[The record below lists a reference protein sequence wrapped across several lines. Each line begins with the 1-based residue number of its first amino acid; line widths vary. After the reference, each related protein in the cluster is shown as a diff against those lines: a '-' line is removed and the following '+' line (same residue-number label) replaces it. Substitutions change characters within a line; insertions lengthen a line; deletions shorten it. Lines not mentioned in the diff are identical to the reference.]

1 MADTQKVTYGKPKIG
16 GAVSVAPLGTKLPT
30 DALTELSSEFN
41 NLGYISED
49 GLANENSPETE
60 NIKAWGGDV
69 VLVTQT
75 DKEDTFGF
83 KLIEA
88 LNVAVL
94 KFIYGADN
102 VSGDLDTGI
111 KVKANSKELESVSI
125 VVDMVVQNALKRIVI
140 PNAKITEVAEI
151 EYKDD
156 DAVGYDVTV
165 QALPNTDGDTHEE
178 YIIKANAQ
186 KGENGE

>member
-16 GAVSVAPLGTKLPT
+16 GAVSVAPLGTELPT
-30 DALTELSSEFN
+30 DALTELSLEFS

-49 GLANENSPETE
+49 GLTNENSPETE

-102 VSGDLDTGI
+102 VSGDIDTGI
-111 KVKANSKELESVSI
+111 KVKANAKELEPVSI
-125 VVDMVVQNALKRIVI
+125 VVDMVVQSALKRIVI

-165 QALPNTDGDTHEE
+165 QAVPNTDGDTHEE

-186 KGENGE
+186 EGEVTE

>member
-16 GAVSVAPLGTKLPT
+16 GAVSVAPLGTELPT
-30 DALTELSSEFN
+30 DALTELSLEFS

-49 GLANENSPETE
+49 GLTNENSPETE

-102 VSGDLDTGI
+102 VSGDIDTGI
-111 KVKANSKELESVSI
+111 KVKANAKELEPVSI

-186 KGENGE
+186 EGESTE

>member
-16 GAVSVAPLGTKLPT
+16 GAVSVAPLGTELPT
-30 DALTELSSEFN
+30 DALTELSLEFS

-49 GLANENSPETE
+49 GLTNENSPETE

-83 KLIEA
+83 KLIES

-102 VSGDLDTGI
+102 VSGDIDTGI
-111 KVKANSKELESVSI
+111 KVKANAKELEPVSI

-165 QALPNTDGDTHEE
+165 QAVPNTDGDTHEE

-186 KGENGE
+186 GGEVTE

>member
-16 GAVSVAPLGTKLPT
+16 GAVSVAPLGTELPT
-30 DALTELSSEFN
+30 DALTELSLEFS

-49 GLANENSPETE
+49 GLTNENSPETE

-94 KFIYGADN
+94 KFIYGTDN
-102 VSGDLDTGI
+102 VSGDIDTGI
-111 KVKANSKELESVSI
+111 KVKANAKELEPVSI
-125 VVDMVVQNALKRIVI
+125 VVDMAVQNALKRIVI

-165 QALPNTDGDTHEE
+165 QAVPNTDGDTHEE

-186 KGENGE
+186 EGEVTE

>member
-16 GAVSVAPLGTKLPT
+16 GAVSVAPLGTELPT
-30 DALTELSSEFN
+30 DALTELSLEFN

-49 GLANENSPETE
+49 GLTNENSPETE

-102 VSGDLDTGI
+102 VSGDIDTGI
-111 KVKANSKELESVSI
+111 KVKANAKELEPVSI
-125 VVDMVVQNALKRIVI
+125 VVDMVVQSALKRLVI

-186 KGENGE
+186 EGEVNE

>member
-16 GAVSVAPLGTKLPT
+16 GAVSVAPLGTELPT
-30 DALTELSSEFN
+30 DALTELSLEFS

-49 GLANENSPETE
+49 GLTNENSPETE

-102 VSGDLDTGI
+102 VSGDIDTGI
-111 KVKANSKELESVSI
+111 KVKANAKELEPVSI
-125 VVDMVVQNALKRIVI
+125 VVDMVVQSALKRIVI

-165 QALPNTDGDTHEE
+165 QAVPNTDGDTHEE

-186 KGENGE
+186 GGGVEG

>member
-165 QALPNTDGDTHEE
+165 QAVPNTDGDTHEE

-186 KGENGE
+186 EGEVTE

>member
-16 GAVSVAPLGTKLPT
+16 GAVSVAPLGTELPT
-30 DALTELSSEFN
+30 DALTELSLEFS

-49 GLANENSPETE
+49 GLTNENSPETE

-102 VSGDLDTGI
+102 VSGDIDTGI
-111 KVKANSKELESVSI
+111 KVKANAKELEPVSI
-125 VVDMVVQNALKRIVI
+125 VVDMVVQSALKRIVI

-165 QALPNTDGDTHEE
+165 QAVPNTDGDTHEE
-178 YIIKANAQ
+178 YIIMANAQ
-186 KGENGE
+186 EGESTE

>member
-186 KGENGE
+186 EGENGE

>member
-16 GAVSVAPLGTKLPT
+16 GAVSVAPLGTELPT
-30 DALTELSSEFN
+30 DALTELSLEFN

-49 GLANENSPETE
+49 GLTNENSPETE

-102 VSGDLDTGI
+102 VSGDIDTGI
-111 KVKANSKELESVSI
+111 KVKANAKELEPVSI
-125 VVDMVVQNALKRIVI
+125 VVDMVVQSALKRIVI

-165 QALPNTDGDTHEE
+165 QAVPNTDGDTHEE

-186 KGENGE
+186 EGEVTE

>member
-16 GAVSVAPLGTKLPT
+16 GAVSVAPLGTELPT
-30 DALTELSSEFN
+30 DALTELSLEFS

-49 GLANENSPETE
+49 GLTNENSPETE

-102 VSGDLDTGI
+102 VSGDIDTGI
-111 KVKANSKELESVSI
+111 KVKANAKELEPVSI
-125 VVDMVVQNALKRIVI
+125 VVDMVVQSALKRIVI

-165 QALPNTDGDTHEE
+165 QAVPNTDGDTHEE
-178 YIIKANAQ
+178 YIIMANAQ
-186 KGENGE
+186 EGEVTE

>member
-16 GAVSVAPLGTKLPT
+16 GAVSVAPLGTELPT
-30 DALTELSSEFN
+30 DALTELSLEFS

-49 GLANENSPETE
+49 GLTNENSPETE

-83 KLIEA
+83 KLIES

-94 KFIYGADN
+94 KDR
-102 VSGDLDTGI
+102 
-111 KVKANSKELESVSI
+111 KSV
-125 VVDMVVQNALKRIVI
+125 V
-140 PNAKITEVAEI
+140 
-151 EYKDD
+151 
-156 DAVGYDVTV
+156 
-165 QALPNTDGDTHEE
+165 
-178 YIIKANAQ
+178 
-186 KGENGE
+186 